1 MDTVKETP
9 NSSET
14 MSTLSQRVNKAVI
27 DGYEE
32 SFKVEGKGLT
42 GSDTFDKKY
51 YPVAEVKI
59 DNFYRF
65 EGYSDP
71 SDNAI
76 LYLIQTTD
84 GRKGTLIDAYGAYA
98 DGKLSKFIKEVQ
110 EIHKKDSH
118 KS

>member
-1 MDTVKETP
+1 MNTAKNIPST
-9 NSSET
+9 SET
-14 MSTLSQRVNKAVI
+14 MSTLSQRVNKAVLE
-27 DGYEE
+27 GYEE
-32 SFKVEGKGLT
+32 SFKVESKGLT

-51 YPVAEVKI
+51 YPANEIAI

-98 DGKLSKFIKEVQ
+98 DEKVSKFVKEV
-110 EIHKKDSH
+110 EDIHKKDAH
-118 KS
+118 KD

>member
-1 MDTVKETP
+1 
-9 NSSET
+9 
-14 MSTLSQRVNKAVI
+14 MSTLSQRVNKAVL

-42 GSDTFDKKY
+42 GSETSDKKF
-51 YPVAEVKI
+51 YPVQEVKI

-98 DGKLSKFIKEVQ
+98 DEKVSKFIKEVE
-110 EIHKKDSH
+110 EIHKKD
-118 KS
+118 KIN